1 MAPFLRDASRGE
13 GPGFA
18 RHRAE
23 YGPAG
28 NGKHDLPRTVIGL
41 ESSPSGA
48 SIQER
53 ILGNIRSAASG
64 QSRLL

>member
-1 MAPFLRDASRGE
+1 MAPFLRDASPGE

-28 NGKHDLPRTVIGL
+28 NLNNLPRPVL
-41 ESSPSGA
+41 ESSSSRA
-48 SIQER
+48 SIQKR

>member
-1 MAPFLRDASRGE
+1 MAPFLRDASQGG

-28 NGKHDLPRTVIGL
+28 NRKNTTCLAPYGL
-41 ESSPSGA
+41 ESSSSRA
-48 SIQER
+48 SIEQR
-53 ILGNIRSAASG
+53 SLRNIRSAASG